1 MKFIY
6 YVASIGGPNLMTKLE
21 ILSKNLTY
29 IHSNLKENFDI
40 ILNCYSDHDLIKK
53 FIGSHYFL
61 SNVYSYDKVG
71 VLTELWMVNPS
82 NVLLDSYDYI
92 LFMLDDV
99 QIINLD
105 LTKMIQIKKK
115 YDLQIISPKVINATH
130 YFMQNQQ
137 KNILTLNNSV
147 EVYCLLLTPR
157 DFKDYSLVNTVENK
171 WMWGADML
179 FGHYNI
185 SAGVYY
191 GFEVK
196 HMLPSKSNSSEAFK
210 LGCEYL
216 ITRGFKSYS
225 EVEFAYPKVKKI
237 IDNIVLD

>member
-6 YVASIGGPNLMTKLE
+6 YIASIGNPNLMTKLE

-29 IHSNLKENFDI
+29 IHLNIKEKFDI

-61 SNVYSYDKVG
+61 SNVYSYNKVG
-71 VLTELWMVNPS
+71 VLTELWMTNPH
-82 NVLLDSYDYI
+82 NQILNSYDYI

-105 LTKMIQIKKK
+105 IFKMIQLKNQ
-115 YDLQIISPKVINATH
+115 YCLQILSPKVINATH
-130 YFMQNQQ
+130 NYMHNQTY
-137 KNILTLNNSV
+137 NTLTLNNAV
-147 EVYCLLLTPR
+147 EVYCLLLTPK
-157 DFKDYSLVNTVENK
+157 DFEDYSQLNTIENK
-171 WMWGADML
+171 WMWGVDML

-185 SAGVYY
+185 NAGIYY

-196 HMLPSKSNSSEAFK
+196 HMLPSGSNSLEAFK

-216 ITRGFKSYS
+216 INRGFKSFS

-237 IDNIVLD
+237 LNNIVLG